1 MSIKIRDD
9 IRSSRE
15 VGDQIEVWAIRNI
28 DPMKEVQRLFQD
40 VARFSSSPKGTSF
53 DRKFSAFKWSE
64 LIPCVDFEG
73 EVWQNL
79 RKYGQTHR
87 LVVKISQATISA
99 LSIKGVSESTDI
111 QKAMTALCWRDVI
124 YTYPYLAGG

>member
-1 MSIKIRDD
+1 MTWVTLISIKIRDD

-15 VGDQIEVWAIRNI
+15 VGDQTDVWAIRNI
-28 DPMKEVQRLFQD
+28 DLLKEVQRLFQD
-40 VARFSSSPKGTSF
+40 VARFLSSPKGTSF

-87 LVVKISQATISA
+87 LVVKISHATISA
-99 LSIKGVSESTDI
+99 LSTKGVSESTDI
-111 QKAMTALCWRDVI
+111 QKAMTALCRRDII
-124 YTYPYLAGG
+124 YT